1 MARYRYQVEN
11 PLTRLR
17 TEMDSLL
24 DSFLGD
30 SARLDPFGLLRGRA
44 FPALNIWEDERN
56 LYAEAELPGV
66 DIEAVDLRV
75 VGNELTIKG
84 QRKGNEGEKV
94 SYHRHERGAG
104 EFVRTVVLPVDVDA
118 GKVEAT
124 MVDGVLTVTLPKS
137 EAAKARRIQVK
148 GA

>member
-75 VGNELTIKG
+75 VGNE
-84 QRKGNEGEKV
+84 GEKV

>member
-75 VGNELTIKG
+75 VGNE
-84 QRKGNEGEKV
+84 GEKV
-94 SYHRHERGAG
+94 SYHRHEPGLVNSFEPSYCRSTSMPG
-104 EFVRTVVLPVDVDA
+104 R
-118 GKVEAT
+118 
-124 MVDGVLTVTLPKS
+124 
-137 EAAKARRIQVK
+137 
-148 GA
+148 